1 MEFITLYGHI
11 SSVLE
16 QEKLSLTFTFG
27 CFLFHMLDISNVS
40 IAIALDFMSVDF
52 TLKSRTSSC
61 M

>member
-40 IAIALDFMSVDF
+40 IAIALSVDF
-52 TLKSRTSSC
+52 ALKSRTSSC